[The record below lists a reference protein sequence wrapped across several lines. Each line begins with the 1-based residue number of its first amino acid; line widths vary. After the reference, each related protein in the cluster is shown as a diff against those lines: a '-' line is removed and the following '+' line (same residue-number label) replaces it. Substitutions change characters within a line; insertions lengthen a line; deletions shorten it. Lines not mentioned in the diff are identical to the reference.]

1 MQGFS
6 PRQQPNNP
14 IHSLRN
20 PRNHKEENLQTII
33 KKQNAFISDSSIIP
47 IYDIKERDVNTFK
60 ILINNSMYIQEIE
73 ETYESTSKGK
83 YFLITTKTGY
93 RKSLTEAN
101 DMIKYIYLEIINT
114 NYNR

>member
-1 MQGFS
+1 
-6 PRQQPNNP
+6 
-14 IHSLRN
+14 
-20 PRNHKEENLQTII
+20 
-33 KKQNAFISDSSIIP
+33 
-47 IYDIKERDVNTFK
+47 
-60 ILINNSMYIQEIE
+60 MYIQEIE